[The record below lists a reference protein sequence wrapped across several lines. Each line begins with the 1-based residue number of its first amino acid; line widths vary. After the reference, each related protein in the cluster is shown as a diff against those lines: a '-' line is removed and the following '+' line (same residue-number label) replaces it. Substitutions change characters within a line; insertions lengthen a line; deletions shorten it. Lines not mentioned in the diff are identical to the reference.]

1 VVDPPHQEQIEFHNH
16 LDEANARFRRVIR
29 RIFSFARGLLLGAIP
44 GLPFKQQPMAV
55 RERPQELAFL
65 NRDGALY
72 PVDALPEFPFQEL
85 SPISITRCPAAN
97 DRT

>member
-1 VVDPPHQEQIEFHNH
+1 LIHPTRNKLSSTNTWTRLTP
-16 LDEANARFRRVIR
+16 RFRRVIR